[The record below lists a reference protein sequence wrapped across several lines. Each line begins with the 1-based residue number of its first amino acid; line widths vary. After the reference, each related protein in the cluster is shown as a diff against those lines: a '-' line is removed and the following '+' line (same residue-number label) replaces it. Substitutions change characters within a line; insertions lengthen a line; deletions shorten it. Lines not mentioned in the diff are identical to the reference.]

1 MKNKDN
7 SRKWM
12 WWFLGTVV
20 AMQLYFVRELLA
32 VFALF
37 ILGFG
42 VVAFMVVA
50 LFALHQGWAVT
61 VEGLAASRHP
71 AILGIKRTVNS
82 MEDFIRR
89 GVVAAFVG
97 AEEPAK
103 RGIRAGS
110 ATAR

>member
-1 MKNKDN
+1 MKNDN

-12 WWFLGTVV
+12 WWFLGTVL

-42 VVAFMVVA
+42 LVAFLVVA
-50 LFALHQGWAVT
+50 LYALHQGWAVA
-61 VEGLAASRHP
+61 VEGLAASQHP
-71 AILGIKRTVNS
+71 AIMATKGTVNS
-82 MEDFIRR
+82 IEDFIRR
-89 GVVAAFVG
+89 STVATLSG
-97 AEEPAK
+97 LEELA
-103 RGIRAGS
+103 RRAIRAGS